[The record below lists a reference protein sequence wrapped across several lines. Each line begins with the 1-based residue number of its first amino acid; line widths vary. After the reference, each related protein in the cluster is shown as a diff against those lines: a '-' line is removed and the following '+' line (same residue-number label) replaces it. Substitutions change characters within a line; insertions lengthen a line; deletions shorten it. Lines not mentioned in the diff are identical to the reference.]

1 IPGRRSSPLQS
12 QKEQYCASVTMAKNL
27 STSVQLLLVL
37 IVLLAFVGGILGG
50 GGPSSCS
57 NNPAVQHSCPPIPG
71 RGH

>member
-1 IPGRRSSPLQS
+1 MRWCTVR
-12 QKEQYCASVTMAKNL
+12 L
-27 STSVQLLLVL
+27 STVDPHENHVTFTWLLLVL

>member
-1 IPGRRSSPLQS
+1 
-12 QKEQYCASVTMAKNL
+12 MAKNL